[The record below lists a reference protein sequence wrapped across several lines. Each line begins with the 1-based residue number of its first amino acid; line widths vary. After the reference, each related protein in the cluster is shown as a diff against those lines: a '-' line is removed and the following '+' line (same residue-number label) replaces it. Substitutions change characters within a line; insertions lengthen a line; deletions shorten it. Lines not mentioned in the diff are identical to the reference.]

1 MFQLS
6 NEFKRLTEF
15 DIHKK
20 FSEKLSVYARNI
32 LNVNCTLRKENFDF
46 IKTKSALARGE
57 EEKTCKLLVAF
68 DSNS

>member
-20 FSEKLSVYARNI
+20 FSEKLSVYARN
-32 LNVNCTLRKENFDF
+32 CTLRKENFDF
-46 IKTKSALARGE
+46 IKTKSAFARGE